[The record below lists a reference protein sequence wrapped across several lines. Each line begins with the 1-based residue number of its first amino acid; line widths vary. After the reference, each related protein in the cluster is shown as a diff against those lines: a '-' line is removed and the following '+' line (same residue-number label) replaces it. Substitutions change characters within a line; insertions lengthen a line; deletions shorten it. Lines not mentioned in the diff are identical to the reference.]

1 MWGFHSIGW
10 GRDRGGGYTINRKHH
25 KMSKIVAVEE
35 SKIKEELLDRVA
47 WAGLTDKVPLSTG
60 LNEWRSDPLQK

>member
-1 MWGFHSIGW
+1 
-10 GRDRGGGYTINRKHH
+10 
-25 KMSKIVAVEE
+25 MSKIVAVEE